1 MSDTEEAKPQAAKPS
16 RLSGLIAPK
25 GAAPR
30 PSEQSAST
38 TAPASVPPLPPSPDP
53 VPVLRPV
60 LPPVQATPI
69 GTGSKSLTLR
79 LPDAEYE
86 RLRLRAFA
94 SRMTHQAILAEAL
107 RQYLDTAEA
116 E

>member
-1 MSDTEEAKPQAAKPS
+1 MSDADEAKPQAAKPS

-30 PSEQSAST
+30 PSEQSAPTAAPIPEPAPSPSPVS
-38 TAPASVPPLPPSPDP
+38 APAARPSAPPAQT
-53 VPVLRPV
+53 VL
-60 LPPVQATPI
+60 I

-79 LPDAEYE
+79 LPDTEYE
-86 RLRLRAFA
+86 RLRVRAFA

-107 RQYLDTAEA
+107 RLYLDAAEV
-116 E
+116 

>member
-1 MSDTEEAKPQAAKPS
+1 MSDAEEAKPQATKPS

-30 PSEQSAST
+30 PNEQPAA
-38 TAPASVPPLPPSPDP
+38 APAPVAEPSPSPAPLP
-53 VPVLRPV
+53 RPAA
-60 LPPVQATPI
+60 PPAQIAVV
-69 GTGSKSLTLR
+69 GMGSKSLTLR

-86 RLRLRAFA
+86 RLRVRAFA

-107 RQYLDTAEA
+107 RLYLDAAET